1 MSGLASA
8 SIVGGSSLAS
18 GYMGAQAS
26 KEAAREQRRAAQQQ
40 LELQRQMYNQQRA
53 DFEPFSGAGLQA
65 QNALMLGLGLGGTPA
80 QEGYGA
86 LMRDFSMADYEA
98 DPGYQFRLQE
108 GLKALDRQA
117 AARGGT
123 LSGAALKGTQRYA
136 QDVASQEYSNAFNR
150 YMANR
155 QSRLSPLQNL
165 MGMGAGAASGLSN
178 AASGMSGAAGQF
190 GQIGGQSYADI
201 GNAQAAGIM
210 GPLNALSGGLGSA
223 VNAYQSNQL
232 INALGRNSGGFYGG
246 GSIYSNPGELQP
258 GVTSLSGPSGSY
270 LGDVNIPPG
279 NFS

>member
-1 MSGLASA
+1 MPEPISASTALLAGGAISGIGSLAGGIMGASA
-8 SIVGGSSLAS
+8 SR
-18 GYMGAQAS
+18 
-26 KEAAREQRRAAQQQ
+26 EAAREQRRAAQQQ

-53 DFEPFSGAGLQA
+53 DFEPFRAAGSQA

-155 QSRLSPLQNL
+155 ASKLGSLGGL
-165 MGMGAGAASGLSN
+165 VSTGAGAAQGL
-178 AASGMSGAAGQF
+178 AGAAGQF
-190 GQIGGQSYADI
+190 GQYGGQTLADI
-201 GNAQAAGIM
+201 GNVRAAGTM
-210 GPLNALSGGLGSA
+210 GQA
-223 VNAYQSNQL
+223 NAYA
-232 INALGRNSGGFYGG
+232 NALGSIGNAAMTYGLLRGTGNLGGTTR
-246 GSIYSNPGELQP
+246 
-258 GVTSLSGPSGSY
+258 TSSY
-270 LGDVNIPPG
+270 QEPIAPASQTRFAIFD
-279 NFS
+279 

>member
-1 MSGLASA
+1 MPEPTTALTASA
-8 SIVGGSSLAS
+8 IAGGGSLIG

-53 DFEPFSGAGLQA
+53 DYEPFRAAGTQA
-65 QNALMLGLGLGGTPA
+65 QNALMLGLGLAGTPA

-117 AARGGT
+117 AARGGM
-123 LSGAALKGTQRYA
+123 LSGAALKGTQKYA

-155 QSRLSPLQNL
+155 ASKLGSLGGL
-165 MGMGAGAASGLSN
+165 VSTGAGAAQG
-178 AASGMSGAAGQF
+178 AAGAAGQF
-190 GQIGGQSYADI
+190 GQYGGQTLADI
-201 GNAQAAGIM
+201 GNVRAAGIM
-210 GPLNALSGGLGSA
+210 GPANAYSQALSGIG
-223 VNAYQSNQL
+223 NAAMGYGMM
-232 INALGRNSGGFYGG
+232 NALGGRRPSMYEA
-246 GSIYSNPGELQP
+246 GSDYI
-258 GVTSLSGPSGSY
+258 V
-270 LGDVNIPPG
+270 
-279 NFS
+279 

>member
-1 MSGLASA
+1 MPEPISASTALLAGGAISGIGSLAGGIMGASA
-8 SIVGGSSLAS
+8 SR
-18 GYMGAQAS
+18 
-26 KEAAREQRRAAQQQ
+26 EAAREQRRAAQQQ

-53 DFEPFSGAGLQA
+53 DFEPFRAAGSQA

-155 QSRLSPLQNL
+155 ASKLGALGGLVST
-165 MGMGAGAASGLSN
+165 GAGAAQGL
-178 AASGMSGAAGQF
+178 AGAAGQF
-190 GQIGGQSYADI
+190 GQLGGQTMADI
-201 GNAQAAGIM
+201 GNARAAGIM
-210 GPLNALSGGLGSA
+210 GPANAYSQAISGVGNALTGYGLGRG
-223 VNAYQSNQL
+223 YL
-232 INALGRNSGGFYGG
+232 SGQ
-246 GSIYSNPGELQP
+246 GSIY
-258 GVTSLSGPSGSY
+258 
-270 LGDVNIPPG
+270 GDMA
-279 NFS
+279 

>member
-1 MSGLASA
+1 MSGLTAA
-8 SIVGGSSLAS
+8 VIVGGSSLAS

-53 DFEPFSGAGLQA
+53 DFEPFRAAGSQA

-123 LSGAALKGTQRYA
+123 LSGSALKGTQRYA

-155 QSRLSPLQNL
+155 ASKLGALGGLVST
-165 MGMGAGAASGLSN
+165 GAGAAQGL
-178 AASGMSGAAGQF
+178 AGAAGQF
-190 GQIGGQSYADI
+190 GQLGGQTLADI
-201 GNAQAAGIM
+201 GNARASGIM
-210 GPLNALSGGLGSA
+210 GPA
-223 VNAYQSNQL
+223 NAYAGALGGISNAAMGYGMM
-232 INALGRNSGGFYGG
+232 NALGGTGGRTSSYEPMYQSQASNRF
-246 GSIYSNPGELQP
+246 SIF
-258 GVTSLSGPSGSY
+258 
-270 LGDVNIPPG
+270 D
-279 NFS
+279 

>member
-8 SIVGGSSLAS
+8 SIVAGGSLIG

-53 DFEPFSGAGLQA
+53 DFEPFRMAGTQA

-136 QDVASQEYSNAFNR
+136 QDVASQQYSNAFNR

-155 QSRLSPLQNL
+155 ASKLGSLGGL
-165 MGMGAGAASGLSN
+165 VSTGAGAAQGL
-178 AASGMSGAAGQF
+178 AGAAGQF
-190 GQIGGQSYADI
+190 GQLGGQTLADI
-201 GNAQAAGIM
+201 GNARAAGIM
-210 GPLNALSGGLGSA
+210 GPASAYAGALGGIGNAAMGYGMM
-223 VNAYQSNQL
+223 
-232 INALGRNSGGFYGG
+232 NALGGGRAGG
-246 GSIYSNPGELQP
+246 RTSSYEPSMYEAGSNYM
-258 GVTSLSGPSGSY
+258 V
-270 LGDVNIPPG
+270 
-279 NFS
+279 

>member
-1 MSGLASA
+1 MSGVYLAVGAGIAGAYGAHSA
-8 SIVGGSSLAS
+8 AKKQES
-18 GYMGAQAS
+18 
-26 KEAAREQRRAAQQQ
+26 AARRALA
-40 LELQRQMYNQQRA
+40 LQRQMFDFQQQMFA
-53 DFEPFSGAGLQA
+53 TQQANLEPFRASGVKA
-65 QNALMLGLGLGGTPA
+65 QNELMKLLGLSDDTQA
-80 QEGYGA
+80 EGYGS
-86 LMRDFSMADYEA
+86 LSRNFGMQDFQQ
-98 DPGYQFRLQE
+98 DPGYAFRMSE
-108 GLKALDRQA
+108 GLKALERSA
-117 AARGGT
+117 AGRGGAA
-123 LSGAALKGTQRYA
+123 SGAAMKGITQYG
-136 QDVASQEYSNAFNR
+136 QNLASQEYQNAFNR

-190 GQIGGQSYADI
+190 GQIGGQSYGDI

-223 VNAYQSNQL
+223 VNTYQTGQL

-258 GVTSLSGPSGSY
+258 GVTSLSGPGGSY